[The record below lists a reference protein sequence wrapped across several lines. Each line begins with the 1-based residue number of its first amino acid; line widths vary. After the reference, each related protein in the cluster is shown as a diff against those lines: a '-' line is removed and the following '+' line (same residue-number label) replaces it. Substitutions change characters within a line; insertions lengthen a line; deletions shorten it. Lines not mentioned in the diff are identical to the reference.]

1 MTTSGARAFTR
12 RRAPDHQEVRF
23 PMTNSVYSISAA
35 LLKASANIQAYARQ
49 VELRDPI
56 VSKPFYAGAAWLKT
70 AATIGGAL

>member
-1 MTTSGARAFTR
+1 
-12 RRAPDHQEVRF
+12 
-23 PMTNSVYSISAA
+23 MTNSVYSISAA